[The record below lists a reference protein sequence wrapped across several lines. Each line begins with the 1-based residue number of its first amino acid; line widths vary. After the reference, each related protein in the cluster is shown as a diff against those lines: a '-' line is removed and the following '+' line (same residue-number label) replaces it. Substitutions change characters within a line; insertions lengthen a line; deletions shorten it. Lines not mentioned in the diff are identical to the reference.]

1 MLDSKA
7 NNFALAHKNV
17 FIPQPSHKECER
29 FNSQTGGGFQAPP
42 SPGPPKSGWPQCALG
57 AVPWGPLSVMPS
69 PRQNPAR
76 LRLRPDVCE
85 TRPCSS
91 DGHHQGVGLGGASPL
106 APPPAERPRLFL
118 NHRLRLVGRRGSGRL
133 LMGTGLPAAV
143 VECSGTDSGDVAQP
157 CEGAETR

>member
-7 NNFALAHKNV
+7 SNFALAHKNV

-29 FNSQTGGGFQAPP
+29 FNSQTGGGFQAPPSP

-85 TRPCSS
+85 TRPCSFM
-91 DGHHQGVGLGGASPL
+91 GTTKGWG
-106 APPPAERPRLFL
+106 
-118 NHRLRLVGRRGSGRL
+118 LVGPLPWSLPLLSG
-133 LMGTGLPAAV
+133 PA
-143 VECSGTDSGDVAQP
+143 SSSITD
-157 CEGAETR
+157 